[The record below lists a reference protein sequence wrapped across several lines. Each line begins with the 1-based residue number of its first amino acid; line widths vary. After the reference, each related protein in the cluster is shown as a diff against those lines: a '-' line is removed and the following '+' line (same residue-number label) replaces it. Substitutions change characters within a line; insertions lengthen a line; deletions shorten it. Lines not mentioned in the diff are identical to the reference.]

1 MKDEKTA
8 FAERV
13 REAMRAQG
21 LAPKAAELERLFNTH
36 YRGRPV
42 SQQSVSAW
50 LRGVSMPKPDKVR
63 ALANV
68 LGVDPRQLHYGESG
82 TPRVEETAAAWA
94 AGVNAEDRATFDA
107 LLTLPH
113 TQRKLIGE
121 LIRAL
126 ASARD

>member
-1 MKDEKTA
+1 MKDEKAA

-63 ALANV
+63 ALADV
-68 LGVDPRQLHYGESG
+68 LGVDPRHLHYGQSG
-82 TPRVEETAAAWA
+82 IPRVGERPAAWPP
-94 AGVNAEDRATFDA
+94 GINAEDRATLDA
-107 LLTLPH
+107 LLTLPNA
-113 TQRKLIGE
+113 QRKLIGQ

-126 ASARD
+126 VSTRG